1 MAVTPDYI
9 ESVSPYV
16 FGATKNPYT
25 KTFTQTMFDVA
36 NQNAQAR
43 FAREDPGFQGAEQD
57 QAVGYLVCH
66 FLHLAFEGDSD
77 DSGYKAG
84 DFSVTRHVDGE
95 SGEVVTRFFK
105 LYRNMVTLKDSRMAV
120 AISGVKAA
128 DSQTAKAMHP
138 SNQRIPQL
146 DYDDNT
152 LGQPT
157 VNENAPPGTGPQPR
171 FP

>member
-1 MAVTPDYI
+1 MTVTPAYI
-9 ESVSPYV
+9 DNTSPFS
-16 FGATKNPYT
+16 FGAAKNPYT
-25 KTFTQTMFDVA
+25 KTFTQSMFDTA
-36 NQNAQAR
+36 HGSALER
-43 FAREDPGFQGAEQD
+43 FAREDPGFGPAESD
-57 QAVGYLVCH
+57 QAVGYLICH

-138 SNQRIPQL
+138 SNQRIPCM
-146 DYDDNT
+146 DYDDNS

-157 VNENAPPGTGPQPR
+157 VSENSPPGTGPQPR

>member
-1 MAVTPDYI
+1 MTVTPAYI
-9 ESVSPYV
+9 ESISPYV

-36 NQNAQAR
+36 NANAQAR

-77 DSGYKAG
+77 DTGYRAG
-84 DFSVTRHVDGE
+84 DFSVTRHVDGD

-105 LYRNMVTLKDSRMAV
+105 LYTNMVTLKNSRMAI

-128 DSQTAKAMHP
+128 DAFTAKSLHP
-138 SNQRIPQL
+138 SNQRVPSM
-146 DYDDNT
+146 DYDDNG
-152 LGQPT
+152 LGEPT
-157 VNENAPPGTGPQPR
+157 VSTNSPPGTGPQPR